1 MKSIVK
7 KACILLVCFS
17 VCLISC
23 THGSSGKDDSSSKV
37 DIIVNILAD
46 ERFDVSTPTSITIPK
61 GQTKK

>member
-1 MKSIVK
+1 M
-7 KACILLVCFS
+7 
-17 VCLISC
+17 ISC
-23 THGSSGKDDSSSKV
+23 THGSSGKDDSSIKV